1 MKILAF
7 GASSSRQSINKQLA
21 TYAASLVANAKV
33 EVLDLN
39 DYEMPIYSADREA
52 EGGIPERVQAFLAK
66 LGAADAIII
75 SFAEHNGSYSAAY
88 KNIYDWCSRAEKK
101 VFQGKPA
108 VWLATSPG
116 PHGASNVL
124 ATAVMSALYFGADLR
139 ASLSIP
145 SFYQNFDGATGQLT
159 NADLQA
165 QLAEAIGRL
174 S

>member
-7 GASSSRQSINKQLA
+7 GASSSRKSINKQLA
-21 TYAASLVANAKV
+21 TLAAGLVAGAEV

-52 EGGIPERVQAFLAK
+52 EGGIPEQARAFLAK
-66 LGAADAIII
+66 LSGADALII
-75 SFAEHNGSYSAAY
+75 SFAEHNGGYSAAY
-88 KNIYDWCSRAEKK
+88 KNIYDWCSRAEQR
-101 VFQGKPA
+101 VFQGKPV

-116 PHGASNVL
+116 PRGASNVL
-124 ATAVMSALYFGADLR
+124 AAAVTSAPHFGADLR

-145 SFYQNFDGATGQLT
+145 SFYENFDPTTGQLT

-165 QLAEAIGRL
+165 QLADAVARL